1 MLGDV
6 AKDTGQSPHAESR
19 VAWHC
24 DMVLAALG
32 GGEAK
37 MAPGLTGQPIA
48 QDAKGLR
55 EIVPGDVPREPQAV
69 MTSSRTKWSRIT
81 RGAWPSM
88 K

>member
-1 MLGDV
+1 
-6 AKDTGQSPHAESR
+6 
-19 VAWHC
+19 
-24 DMVLAALG
+24 
-32 GGEAK
+32 

-48 QDAKGLR
+48 QDAKGFR

-81 RGAWPSM
+81 RGAWPSL